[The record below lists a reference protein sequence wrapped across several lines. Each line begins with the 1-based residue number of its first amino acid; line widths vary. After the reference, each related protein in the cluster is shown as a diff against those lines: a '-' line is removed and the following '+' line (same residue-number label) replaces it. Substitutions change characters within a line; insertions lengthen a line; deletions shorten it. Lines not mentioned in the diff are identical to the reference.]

1 MPKALFQDKQS
12 TGHGSSQCDAHVFF
26 EKFLAESMKNLGDK
40 LATLAEA
47 VTAQSKANGEAIAKV
62 LEGQANRRELCG
74 RQGARIDNLEQ
85 SDEEQWTAINEMRKA
100 VWMGRGAMVAC
111 ASFGGIIVALSQLAI
126 KAFFN

>member
-1 MPKALFQDKQS
+1 MPRDVLFQ
-12 TGHGSSQCDAHVFF
+12 GSKEHSQATQCDAHVFF
-26 EKFLAESMKNLGDK
+26 ERFLAESMKNLGDK

-62 LEGQANRRELCG
+62 LEGQADRRELCG

-85 SDEEQWTAINEMRKA
+85 SDEEQWKAINETRKA
-100 VWMGRGAMVAC
+100 VWMGRGAMLAC
-111 ASFGGIIVALSQLAI
+111 ASFGGLLGALAQVAL